1 MEMWIVEVSGMH
13 AGTNGKMRV
22 GNASINVQE
31 YLNLERQY
39 GNMEVCVLGNA
50 IIIMCEYLDL
60 ECKYGMNAVMY
71 V

>member
-1 MEMWIVEVSGMH
+1 MDMWIVEVFGMH
-13 AGTNGKMRV
+13 AGTNVNMLV

-60 ECKYGMNAVMY
+60 ECKYGKRGVWCR
-71 V
+71 